1 MKKLCFLLVFIIFLA
16 SCKDKTTD
24 VDVLSIDV
32 ASDLA
37 TEPSIFDMFTKVEL
51 DVLSSPYPI
60 SNHVFSGEKY
70 ITSDGLDLYI
80 LDERNFSIQV
90 FDMDGN
96 FKLRAD
102 RVGRSHQEFT
112 MGYQIGYNEDNC
124 LIEVLNPMGKIMRY
138 TPDSMSF
145 DSVIDMTGKGLLAMH
160 EFFRMGEEYVIHSRS
175 IEDRYWCLDPEE
187 EKISS
192 FGYKVAKEFRNYF
205 KPTFSFFRLRDKV
218 CSFRSID
225 GEIFCFDK
233 ETGSIQTLYK
243 WDLGNYQAKM
253 SDIPENK
260 SVREYDEIILEYSK
274 THLSPFLNIKSYES
288 TLYCSV
294 VYDGQ
299 IYPYTI
305 VYDLSTGESELFG
318 KTKEGMWF
326 LPELFVDGVMY
337 KYIDAQF
344 LPKYVNREILDP
356 DSRAAYDEILESGG
370 SGVIKYY
377 LD

>member
-1 MKKLCFLLVFIIFLA
+1 MKKLCFLVVFIIFLA

-24 VDVLSIDV
+24 VEVLSVDV
-32 ASDLA
+32 AANLA

-102 RVGRSHQEFT
+102 RVGRSRQEFT

-192 FGYKVAKEFRNYF
+192 FG
-205 KPTFSFFRLRDKV
+205 
-218 CSFRSID
+218 
-225 GEIFCFDK
+225 
-233 ETGSIQTLYK
+233 
-243 WDLGNYQAKM
+243 
-253 SDIPENK
+253 
-260 SVREYDEIILEYSK
+260 
-274 THLSPFLNIKSYES
+274 
-288 TLYCSV
+288 
-294 VYDGQ
+294 
-299 IYPYTI
+299 
-305 VYDLSTGESELFG
+305 
-318 KTKEGMWF
+318 
-326 LPELFVDGVMY
+326 
-337 KYIDAQF
+337 
-344 LPKYVNREILDP
+344 
-356 DSRAAYDEILESGG
+356 
-370 SGVIKYY
+370 
-377 LD
+377 